1 MVVGY
6 GGGRGDG
13 IGAFVLACGLGCSC
27 SCLIVG
33 VMGGEGAESAG
44 VLRLARYVVAFVLLW
59 RPRGGT
65 WDPRREGRGH
75 RPGLAAMSVS
85 AEPFTKRT
93 WLA

>member
-33 VMGGEGAESAG
+33 VMDSEGVQDAG
-44 VLRLARYVVAFVLLW
+44 VLRLSRYVVAFVLLW
-59 RPRGGT
+59 
-65 WDPRREGRGH
+65 
-75 RPGLAAMSVS
+75 
-85 AEPFTKRT
+85 
-93 WLA
+93 